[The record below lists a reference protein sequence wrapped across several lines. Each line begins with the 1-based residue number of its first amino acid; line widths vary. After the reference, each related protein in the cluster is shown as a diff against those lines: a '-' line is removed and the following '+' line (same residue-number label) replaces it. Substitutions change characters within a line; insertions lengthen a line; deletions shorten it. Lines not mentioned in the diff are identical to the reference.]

1 MFGTFRECF
10 LGHLKGVTYTVFI
23 HFNISKAFSG
33 LQYRTVFLQV
43 LSLSLSLSLSLPPS
57 LSLLLGLQPQHMEV
71 PRLRGES
78 LELQMLAHATGTA
91 KLCWISAT
99 SATYTTAW
107 GNTGSLTHWE
117 RPGIE
122 PKSSW
127 ILVRFVTSEPQWE
140 LQHFSLSFSLV
151 TILCT
156 LPWP

>member
-43 LSLSLSLSLSLPPS
+43 LSLSLSLSPS

-71 PRLRGES
+71 PRLRVES

-91 KLCWISAT
+91 KQCWI
-99 SATYTTAW
+99 
-107 GNTGSLTHWE
+107 
-117 RPGIE
+117 
-122 PKSSW
+122 
-127 ILVRFVTSEPQWE
+127 
-140 LQHFSLSFSLV
+140 
-151 TILCT
+151 
-156 LPWP
+156 